1 MAYVVFFVQVHS
13 IINIAG
19 NSMVKRSYFQKK
31 KKHFFEM
38 NSTIN
43 QRKNN
48 INIIIQIIDSRIVVE
63 EKTKI

>member
-48 INIIIQIIDSRIVVE
+48 INIIQIIDSRIVVE